1 MKKTL
6 KKLVMIWSLA
16 AGSLGAYAQA
26 PVVDKPPGE
35 TEIPVYLELNSRIG
49 TGGQP
54 TAKGLQVLSDK
65 GYKAIINLRT
75 ASEGVDLSLE
85 ESRARELGLEYFG
98 IPVISSAPREEQAF
112 EFLQLMGK
120 LKDQRVFVHCASAN
134 RVGSFMMIQQAISDG
149 VPIEKA
155 EEEATRIGLRSET
168 LRQFA
173 HDYVKKH
180 KLK

>member
-6 KKLVMIWSLA
+6 KKLVMVWSLTA
-16 AGSLGAYAQA
+16 CLLGAYGQA
-26 PVVDKPPGE
+26 PVADKPSRE
-35 TEIPVYLELNSRIG
+35 KEIPAYLELNSRVA

-54 TAKGLQVLSDK
+54 SAKGLQILSDK

-75 ASEGVDLSLE
+75 ASEVGDLSLE
-85 ESRARELGLEYFG
+85 ESRARELGLEYFS

-112 EFLQLMGK
+112 EFLQLMEK

-155 EEEATRIGLRSET
+155 EEEATRIGLRSEN

-173 HDYVKKH
+173 RDYVKKH
-180 KLK
+180 KPK